1 MLSTVLLNISSRTCN
16 RPHLHSPKRTVIR
29 PELSAGTCQPF
40 SCQRT
45 CIPDPIRGP
54 DLVGT
59 PSFRRALYG
68 LSLATYCQKSSHK
81 IRNPASSAGH
91 SRLVLA
97 ASREAQHELP
107 CANKAPHYR
116 ICSLEYFRPDCESPA
131 RSHTFRKCRTIC
143 NLTIRRKYVK
153 WVKTLFFGA
162 FHTPVD
168 TVQNAKSPATTGF
181 YHHPRYSA
189 KKGSRHSSLGPL
201 FFTHNPQHKTLF
213 DSRSEFETYSA
224 AAAAFGFF
232 FSASAVQGG
241 VTLFIRA

>member
-16 RPHLHSPKRTVIR
+16 RSHLHSPKRTVIR

-68 LSLATYCQKSSHK
+68 LSLATYRQKRPHK

-131 RSHTFRKCRTIC
+131 RPDTFRKCRTIC

-153 WVKTLFFGA
+153 WVKTLFLGA
-162 FHTPVD
+162 SHTPCGHC
-168 TVQNAKSPATTGF
+168 AKREIPSNNGPSPPPALL
-181 YHHPRYSA
+181 
-189 KKGSRHSSLGPL
+189 KEKGSRHSSRGPS
-201 FFTHNPQHKTLF
+201 FFTRTTPAQIAL
-213 DSRSEFETYSA
+213 R
-224 AAAAFGFF
+224 
-232 FSASAVQGG
+232 FS
-241 VTLFIRA
+241 F

>member
-16 RPHLHSPKRTVIR
+16 RSHLHSPKRTVIR

-68 LSLATYCQKSSHK
+68 LSLATPPKSPHK

-168 TVQNAKSPATTGF
+168 TVQNANSSNNGLSP
-181 YHHPRYSA
+181 PSA
-189 KKGSRHSSLGPL
+189 LLKEQGLRAFKPGLS
-201 FFTHNPQHKTLF
+201 FFTRTPPAQNALRF
-213 DSRSEFETYSA
+213 SSR
-224 AAAAFGFF
+224 
-232 FSASAVQGG
+232 V
-241 VTLFIRA
+241 